1 MRAGS
6 APGASR
12 ADGPQVGAQF
22 FCCGH
27 GHGVVSFAIGLRVVA
42 LAAPGRLRR
51 VRADVCLAMSPIICG
66 SDVGVIV
73 VIPGISGEDFA
84 DRANGRC

>member
-1 MRAGS
+1 MDEGRHGQAQLQ
-6 APGASR
+6 ALV
-12 ADGPQVGAQF
+12 ADRPQVGPQF
-22 FCCGH
+22 FCCDH

-51 VRADVCLAMSPIICG
+51 VRADVFLATSPIICG

-73 VIPGISGEDFA
+73 VIPGISG
-84 DRANGRC
+84 